1 MRHVL
6 PHGSVAARRSG
17 TFRWRPTSFG
27 SPHAQASMFQ
37 QLYSTD
43 DSTLLQGSLTIWMPT
58 EGLRLVASGGP
69 QGGAPTPGLSRRQQ
83 TAGSQRVPL
92 LTVMKRQWRG

>member
-1 MRHVL
+1 
-6 PHGSVAARRSG
+6 
-17 TFRWRPTSFG
+17 
-27 SPHAQASMFQ
+27 MFQ

-69 QGGAPTPGLSRRQQ
+69 QGGAPAPGLRPKATDCGEPTG
-83 TAGSQRVPL
+83 TAVDGHETPMAGPMLS
-92 LTVMKRQWRG
+92 